1 MKKIGILLAIIFGF
15 ASISNAQNTVEAQN
29 DSITKVTNEPR
40 DRFMINLSFDN
51 VFHKETNGFDTKWH
65 SRGVGLYYMYDIPIK
80 NSRVSIAP
88 GLGFRH
94 SSLYHNSFMTEQAN
108 SEGTIFTAIPD
119 YKDNDDY
126 KKHKL
131 ATNYFEVPV
140 ELRFFSKPSKKGKV
154 VKAAL
159 GFRGSIK
166 LTAVNKETNKENG
179 YYKKYKTKGY
189 KDVNLYQGGPTFRV
203 GYGGFNIFA
212 YYGVV
217 GVFKK
222 DKGPDLTPFSIGISI
237 TSL

>member
-1 MKKIGILLAIIFGF
+1 MKKISILLAVILGF
-15 ASISNAQNTVEAQN
+15 ISFANAQNEVEVQN
-29 DSITKVTNEPR
+29 DSIADVKSEPR
-40 DRFMINLSFDN
+40 DRFMINISFDN
-51 VFHKETNGFDTKWH
+51 AFHKETNGFKTQWH
-65 SRGVGLYYMYDIPIK
+65 SRGIALYYMYDIPIK

-94 SSLYHNSFMTEQAN
+94 SSLYHNSFMTELDD
-108 SEGTIFTAIPD
+108 SEGTIFTPIED
-119 YKDNDDY
+119 FNDDDDY

-131 ATNYFEVPV
+131 ATNYFEIPI
-140 ELRFFSKPSKKGKV
+140 ELRFFSKPGKNGKV

-159 GFRGSIK
+159 GFRGSVK

-189 KDVNLYQGGPTFRV
+189 KDVNVFQGGPTFRV

-217 GVFKK
+217 GIFKK
-222 DKGPDLTPFSIGISI
+222 DQGPDLTPFSIGISI